1 MVLGTRNDLDRIVE
15 IWNLGKVELIDQ
27 LYAPEF
33 VNRTAPEGIAP
44 TLDGLK
50 KFVTALRVGFPDLHY
65 TLDDSI
71 YAGDK
76 LVQRVTGRGTMTGE
90 FNGMPPTNKTATWTE
105 IHIVRLVDG
114 RIVEHWGVADQLSMF
129 VQLGVIPAP
138 GRELVAA

>member
-27 LYAPEF
+27 LYAPTY
-33 VNRTAPEGIAP
+33 VDRTPQEGFAP

-50 KFVTALRVGFPDLHY
+50 KAVTALKVAFPDLRY
-65 TLDDSI
+65 TLVESI
-71 YAGDK
+71 YSGDK
-76 LVQRVTGRGTMTGE
+76 LVHFVTGHGTMTGD
-90 FNGMPPTNKTATWTE
+90 FAGMPATNKSAMWNE
-105 IHIVRLVDG
+105 IHIGRLVDG
-114 RIVEHWGVADQLSMF
+114 RIVEHWGVVDQLSMF

>member
-27 LYAPEF
+27 LYAPEY
-33 VNRTAPEGIAP
+33 VDRTPQTGFAP

-50 KFVTALRVGFPDLHY
+50 KAVTALKVGFPDLHY
-65 TLDDSI
+65 TLDESI

-76 LVQRVTGRGTMTGE
+76 LVHRVTARGTMTGE
-90 FNGMPPTNKTATWTE
+90 FNGMPATNKSATWTE
-105 IHIVRLVDG
+105 IHIGRLVDG
-114 RIVEHWGVADQLSMF
+114 RIVEHWGVADQLSML